1 MVKSTLSAEAMALL
15 ECAEAAVYI
24 AGILHELSG
33 GERCRIR
40 CFVDNK
46 SLVDALKSCKQVED
60 RRLRIDI
67 AVLRNMLERGEV
79 EEVSWVDTSLQL
91 ADCLTKKGASSRQ
104 LRAAVGQN

>member
-1 MVKSTLSAEAMALL
+1 M
-15 ECAEAAVYI
+15 
-24 AGILHELSG
+24 
-33 GERCRIR
+33 
-40 CFVDNK
+40 
-46 SLVDALKSCKQVED
+46 ED